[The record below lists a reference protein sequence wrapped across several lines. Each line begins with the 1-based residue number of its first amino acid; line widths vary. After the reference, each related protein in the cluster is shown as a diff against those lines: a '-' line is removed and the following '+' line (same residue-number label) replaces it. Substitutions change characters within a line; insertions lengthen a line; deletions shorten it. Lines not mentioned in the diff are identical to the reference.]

1 MLAPGL
7 RDVFGDTA
15 GAGAPCSE
23 ETNNGHGSTFANKYF
38 EHNTCAYARNRFL
51 VPSKQVH
58 IKCGGSLPLEE
69 WQTKYGQDPG
79 ATVEALPPI
88 AVLLED
94 AQALLRV

>member
-1 MLAPGL
+1 MPYESSASFFPPSFSP
-7 RDVFGDTA
+7 FG
-15 GAGAPCSE
+15 S
-23 ETNNGHGSTFANKYF
+23 
-38 EHNTCAYARNRFL
+38 ARNRFL